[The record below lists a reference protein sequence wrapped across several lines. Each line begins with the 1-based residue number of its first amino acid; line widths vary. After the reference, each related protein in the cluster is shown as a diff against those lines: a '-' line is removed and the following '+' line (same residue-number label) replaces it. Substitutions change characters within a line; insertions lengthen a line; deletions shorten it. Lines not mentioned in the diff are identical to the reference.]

1 MSLMNGGL
9 EMRIVTTD
17 GKEFVVDK
25 YNYNETFNKALIH
38 EKEILDGRETE
49 FKRINETIKEFNKK
63 YNTNYTL
70 IISPTVSP
78 TLTVPLHPKT
88 EPTEKRTDIKTDTN
102 TKNDKEFVSELMK
115 FIKMLDN

>member
-70 IISPTVSP
+70 TVSP
-78 TLTVPLHPKT
+78 TLTVPLHP

>member
-1 MSLMNGGL
+1 MEVLK
-9 EMRIVTTD
+9 EMKIVTTD
-17 GKEFVVDK
+17 GTEFVVDK
-25 YNYNETFNKALIH
+25 NRYNYNETFNKALIH

-49 FKRINETIKEFNKK
+49 LKRINETINEFNKK

-70 IISPTVSP
+70 TISP

-88 EPTEKRTDIKTDTN
+88 ESTEKRTDIKTDTN
-102 TKNDKEFVSELMK
+102 IKNDKEFVSELMK

>member
-1 MSLMNGGL
+1 MK
-9 EMRIVTTD
+9 IVTTD
-17 GKEFVVDK
+17 GTEFVVDK
-25 YNYNETFNKALIH
+25 NRYNYNETFNKALIH

-70 IISPTVSP
+70 TIAP
-78 TLTVPLHPKT
+78 TLTTQNSKT
-88 EPTEKRTDIKTDTN
+88 ESEKRTDA
-102 TKNDKEFVSELMK
+102 KNDKEFVSELMK